1 MLNKPHVKA
10 VGLVSLLVVLG
21 LLPFLLGPYSL
32 HMMILVMIYVVIATS
47 WNILVWTHQI
57 SLGHAAFFGI
67 GAYTGALVYNA
78 WGFPPYFDM
87 LLGGIL
93 ASVSAMLLGVVC
105 LRMAPWALAIATL
118 AFAEAMKVLVINVP
132 SLTEGAEGIAIPAL
146 FGGTGDARMKAYY
159 LVSAIAGLCVLMA
172 YLLKRS
178 KIYFAFT
185 AVHDDE
191 EAANMLGINPTKYK
205 VMAFTISAFFVG
217 VVGSFYAHYIAYID
231 PHAAFSIHISVE
243 AQVMPLMGGL
253 YTVAGPVVGAFILT
267 LLGEYLRITVKTG
280 YMIVYGII
288 LVLVIFYLPQGLV
301 GLIGK
306 KSKKSAI
313 EKKLVPAETARSE

>member
-1 MLNKPHVKA
+1 MLNKPYVKVA
-10 VGLVSLLVVLG
+10 GLAALMVVLI

-78 WGFPPYFDM
+78 WGFSPYFDM
-87 LLGGIL
+87 LFGGVL
-93 ASVSAMLLGVVC
+93 ASLSAILLGAVC
-105 LRMAPWALAIATL
+105 LRMAPWALAIVTL

-132 SLTEGAEGIAIPAL
+132 ALTEGAEGIAIPAL
-146 FGGTGDARMKAYY
+146 FGGAGAARMKAYY
-159 LVSAIAGLCVLMA
+159 LVVTIASLCVLMA
-172 YLLKRS
+172 YVLKRS
-178 KIYFAFT
+178 RIYYAFT

-191 EAANMLGINPTKYK
+191 EAASMLGINPTKYK
-205 VMAFTISAFFVG
+205 IMAFTLSAFFVG
-217 VVGSFYAHYIAYID
+217 IVGSFYAHYMAYID
-231 PHAAFSIHISVE
+231 PHAVFNIQISVE

-267 LLGEYLRITVKTG
+267 LMGEYLRITVKTG
-280 YMIVYGII
+280 YLIAYGII
-288 LVLVIFYLPQGLV
+288 LVLLILYLPQGLV
-301 GLIGK
+301 GFMEKWTK
-306 KSKKSAI
+306 KPAMTGAI
-313 EKKLVPAETARSE
+313 ERSRSQRR